1 MSLQFYPGCH
11 FNFTL
16 DKLERMNENLAR
28 ASLGKVSDP
37 WINYTQTMN
46 ANLARALLGKVRD
59 PWITFSRA
67 VRSFNIVRK
76 VCPNVE
82 P

>member
-1 MSLQFYPGCH
+1 METRFLLIVCS
-11 FNFTL
+11 N
-16 DKLERMNENLAR
+16 KNL
-28 ASLGKVSDP
+28 ASLGKVS
-37 WINYTQTMN
+37 
-46 ANLARALLGKVRD
+46 D